1 MSSVLFDHPGP
12 KARARHKVIAAASA
26 VVTVGALWWALAQF
40 KEKGNLDAAKWTPFL
55 TADLWVNY
63 LIPGLLNTLAAA
75 AASIVLAG
83 AFGLAF
89 GMGRL
94 SHVPAVR
101 WVSTVIVEFFRSVP
115 VLVMMFFAFY
125 VFAFNNV
132 FRSDLNSLAAVVTGL
147 TLYNGSVVAELL
159 RSGVEVSPE
168 GRPRR
173 DCRSG
178 SPAGRPCDP
187 SCSRK
192 R

>member
-125 VFAFNNV
+125 VSLSTTCSAV
-132 FRSDLNSLAAVVTGL
+132 TSTRSRPWSPD
-147 TLYNGSVVAELL
+147 L
-159 RSGVEVSPE
+159 RSTTGRSSPSCCVPALEVSPE